1 MVRFVY
7 PAKLYQHAEDEIVVS
22 FRDVPHCHTSG
33 EDVAEALVEAAD
45 ALEEAIA
52 GCIVDGDE
60 IPTPSPP
67 LPGERLIAV
76 HADTAAKAALAVAF
90 RASGLTQ
97 ADLARRLGVD
107 DKVVRGM
114 LDPRH
119 GTPVSRVNDAL
130 QVLGQELVLEVR
142 EVSVPA
148 KLAASVPGS

>member
-1 MVRFVY
+1 MRFVY
-7 PAKLYQHAEDEIVVS
+7 PAQLCQHAEDEIVVS

-33 EDVAEALVEAAD
+33 EDVAEALIEAAD

-67 LPGERLIAV
+67 LPGEHLVAV
-76 HADTAAKAALAVAF
+76 HADTAAKAALAMAF

-97 ADLARRLGVD
+97 ADLAKRLGVHD
-107 DKVVRGM
+107 RVVRRM

-119 GTPVSRVNDAL
+119 GTSVSRVNDAL
-130 QVLGQELVLEVR
+130 QVLGRELVLEVR
-142 EVSVPA
+142 EVSA
-148 KLAASVPGS
+148 QAELATSVPGS